1 MTPRHENSRLAT
13 SVELKDMNLQHALW
27 VVLISMTP
35 IGELRAGVPMAYLHY
50 GFPWYSAFLLC
61 LLGNLLPIPFILIF
75 LDPISRLLSKVKLFD
90 RITKW
95 VFERT
100 RRRGKKI
107 ERVEGIGLA
116 IFVGIPL
123 PGTGA
128 WTGALLAFL
137 LGMERKRAFFY
148 IALGVL
154 IADIIVTAV
163 CVAGYQ
169 TYLWLE

>member
-1 MTPRHENSRLAT
+1 LTPRHENSRLAT
-13 SVELKDMNLQHALW
+13 SVEFKDMNLQHALW

-50 GFPWYSAFLLC
+50 GFPWYSAFLLS
-61 LLGNLLPIPFILIF
+61 LLGNLIPIPFILIF
-75 LDPISRLLSKVKLFD
+75 LDPLSRLLSKVKLFD
-90 RITKW
+90 RI
-95 VFERT
+95 
-100 RRRGKKI
+100 
-107 ERVEGIGLA
+107 
-116 IFVGIPL
+116 FVGVPL

-128 WTGALLAFL
+128 WTGSLIAFL
-137 LGMERKRAFFY
+137 LGTERKRAFFY

-169 TYLWLE
+169 TYLWLK